1 MTARGDLDAVRRH
14 WERSD
19 LGDAILAALQG
30 TGKDPDTLT
39 VEDLAPFDQ
48 FHGGGLAA
56 TRRLARLGEL
66 SPGMRVLDVGGG
78 LGGPARTLAT
88 ECGCRVTVMDLA
100 ESYVEA
106 GQRITSLLGLDD
118 RVDFHVG
125 DALALPFADGAFDA
139 VWTQNSGMNIA
150 DKAGLYAGF
159 HRVIG
164 TGGRLVTQEPMA
176 GPVRPPIYPL
186 MWAPD
191 PTTDH
196 LHTPDAMRAV
206 IEGSGFR
213 AIAWEAVTLGGPP
226 PGPAP
231 AQTVQRLVMGEA
243 RVTEITAAAKRNEEE
258 RRIVM
263 VHAVFARRPVSAR

>member
-88 ECGCRVTVMDLA
+88 ECGCRVTVIDLA